1 MCQIRFNASFMY
13 LRLLSR
19 FFWILVGSVFIFS
32 GLIKLNDPVGTA
44 IKLEEYFEVFAQ
56 DFGSF
61 FLSFRG
67 FSRFLSILLS
77 AAEVTLGV
85 ALLLRYQLR
94 IVLRL
99 LLGLTIF
106 FGFLTFYSAFF
117 NKVTDCGCFGDA
129 IKLAPW
135 TSFWKDMLLLAGII
149 VLLRT
154 HERWLK
160 GYNRRPLIGTVLVT
174 SAAGIAVGIG
184 VWALGHLPIVDLLPY
199 APGKDLGQQ
208 MKPGEAP
215 RYRYTFAKPDGS
227 TVESEQYLMDSTL
240 KYKAMEVLNPVESK
254 PKITDLRVWNDQTD
268 HYEQEL
274 LKGNKLVLI
283 IQGFEK
289 LDRDRMPSIAELMRQ
304 AAASTRRIEPV
315 ILTATSQADFD
326 VFRKE
331 KSLTSPYYFADATV
345 LKTMIRSNPGL
356 MLLQN
361 GRVVDKWHYH
371 DLPSLRGVEKGLE
384 K

>member
-1 MCQIRFNASFMY
+1 MY

-44 IKLEEYFEVFAQ
+44 IKLEEYFEVFAH

-61 FLSFRG
+61 FLAFRG
-67 FSRFLSILLS
+67 SSRFLSIFLS
-77 AAEVTLGV
+77 AAEVTLGA

-94 IVLRL
+94 ITLWL
-99 LLGLTIF
+99 LLGLTVF
-106 FGFLTFYSAFF
+106 FGLLTFYSAAF
-117 NKVTDCGCFGDA
+117 NKVTDCGCFGEA

-135 TSFWKDMLLLAGII
+135 TSFWKDMVLLGGVIF
-149 VLLRT
+149 LLRT

-160 GYNRRPLIGTVLVT
+160 PYNRRPLIGTVLVT
-174 SAAGIAVGIG
+174 SAAGVAVGIG

-199 APGKDLGQQ
+199 APGKNIAQQ

-215 RYRYTFAKPDGS
+215 RYRYTFTKADGS
-227 TVESEQYLMDSTL
+227 TVESEKYLMDSTL
-240 KYKAMEVLNPVESK
+240 KYKAMEVLNPAESK
-254 PKITDLRVWNDQTD
+254 PKITDLRLWNDNTEN
-268 HYEQEL
+268 YEQEL
-274 LKGNKLVLI
+274 VKGNKLVLI

-304 AAASTRRIEPV
+304 AAGSSHHIQPL
-315 ILTATSQADFD
+315 ILTAAPKADFEI
-326 VFRKE
+326 FLKE
-331 KSLTSPYYFADATV
+331 KKLTSPYYFADATV
-345 LKTMIRSNPGL
+345 LKTMIRSNPGI

>member
-1 MCQIRFNASFMY
+1 MY
-13 LRLLSR
+13 IRLLTR
-19 FFWILVGSVFIFS
+19 FCWLLVGAVFIFS

-44 IKLEEYFEVFAQ
+44 IKLEEYFEVFAT

-61 FLSFRG
+61 FLIFKG
-67 FSRFLSILLS
+67 ISRTLSITLS

-85 ALLLRYQLR
+85 ALLLRYQLYWT
-94 IVLRL
+94 LRL
-99 LLGLTIF
+99 LLALTIF

-135 TSFWKDMLLLAGII
+135 TSFWKDMVLLAGIV

-154 HERWLK
+154 HQRWLK

-174 SAAGIAVGIG
+174 TAAGIAVGIG
-184 VWALGHLPIVDLLPY
+184 VWALGHLPVIDLLPY
-199 APGKDLGQQ
+199 APGKDIGLQ
-208 MKPGEAP
+208 MKPQEPA
-215 RYRYTFAKPDGS
+215 RYRYTFTKPDGS
-227 TVESEQYLMDSTL
+227 DIESDQYLMDTTL
-240 KYKAMEVLNPVESK
+240 KYKAMTVLNPKESK
-254 PKITDLRVWNDQTD
+254 PKITDFRVWNDDGDFTPG
-268 HYEQEL
+268 L

-283 IQGFEK
+283 VQGLEK
-289 LDRDRMPSIAELMRQ
+289 LDRDRMPQIAELMAS
-304 AAASTRRIEPV
+304 AAKSSHHIDPV
-315 ILTATSQADFD
+315 VLTSAPQEDFD
-326 VFRKE
+326 IFRKE

-345 LKTMIRSNPGL
+345 LKTMIRSNPGI
-356 MLLQN
+356 MLLQD

-371 DLPSLRGVEKGLE
+371 DLPSLRGVEKELE

>member
-1 MCQIRFNASFMY
+1 MY

-44 IKLEEYFEVFAQ
+44 IKLEEYFEVFAH

-61 FLSFRG
+61 FLFFHG
-67 FSRFLSILLS
+67 FSRFLSITLS

-85 ALLLRYQLR
+85 AVLLRYQLK
-94 IVLRL
+94 ITLRL

-106 FGFLTFYSAFF
+106 FGFLTFYSAAF

-129 IKLAPW
+129 IKLTPW
-135 TSFWKDMLLLAGII
+135 TSFWKDMVLLAGVI
-149 VLLRT
+149 VLMRT

-160 GYNRRPLIGTVLVT
+160 PYNRRPLIGTVLVT

-184 VWALGHLPIVDLLPY
+184 VWALGHLPIIDLLPY
-199 APGKDLGQQ
+199 GPGKDIGQQ
-208 MKPGEAP
+208 MKPAEPA
-215 RYRYTFAKPDGS
+215 RYRYTFTKPDGS
-227 TVESEQYLMDSTL
+227 DVQSEEYIMDSTF
-240 KYKAMEVLNPVESK
+240 KYKAMEVLNPAESK
-254 PKITDLRVWNDQTD
+254 PKITDLRIWNDEGDYTPQFL
-268 HYEQEL
+268 Q
-274 LKGNKLVLI
+274 GNKLVLV

-289 LDRDRMPSIAELMRQ
+289 LDRDRMPNIAELLRQ
-304 AAASTRRIEPV
+304 AAASSRRIEPV
-315 ILTATSQADFD
+315 ILTAASQADFEI
-326 VFRKE
+326 FRKE
-331 KSLTSPYYFADATV
+331 KNLVAPYYFADATV

-361 GRVVDKWHYH
+361 GRVIDKWHYH
-371 DLPSLRGVEKGLE
+371 DLPSLRGVEKELE

>member
-1 MCQIRFNASFMY
+1 MY
-13 LRLLSR
+13 VRLLSR
-19 FFWILVGSVFIFS
+19 FCWILVGSVFIFS

-44 IKLEEYFEVFAQ
+44 IKLEEYFEVFAH

-61 FLSFRG
+61 FLVFG
-67 FSRFLSILLS
+67 GLSRTLSITLS
-77 AAEVTLGV
+77 AAEVTLGA
-85 ALLLRYQLR
+85 ALLLRYQLKWT
-94 IVLRL
+94 LRL

-135 TSFWKDMLLLAGII
+135 TSFWKDMVLLAGVI

-154 HERWLK
+154 HDRWLK

-174 SAAGIAVGIG
+174 TAAGIAVGIG
-184 VWALGHLPIVDLLPY
+184 VWALGHLPIFDLLPY
-199 APGKDLGQQ
+199 APGKDIGQQ
-208 MKPGEAP
+208 MKPAEAA
-215 RYRYTFAKPDGS
+215 RYRYTFTKPDGS
-227 TVESEQYLMDSTL
+227 DVQSEKYLMDSTF

-254 PKITDLRVWNDQTD
+254 AKITDLRVWNDAGDYTA
-268 HYEQEL
+268 EL

-283 IQGFEK
+283 IQGFDK
-289 LDRDRMPSIAELMRQ
+289 LDRDRMPSIAELLRQ
-304 AAASTRRIEPV
+304 AAASSRHIQPV
-315 ILTATSQADFD
+315 ILTAAPQAEFD
-326 VFRKE
+326 IFRHE
-331 KSLTSPYYFADATV
+331 KGLTAPYYFADATV

-356 MLLQN
+356 LLLRD
-361 GRVVDKWHYH
+361 GVVLAKWHYH
-371 DLPSLRGVEKGLE
+371 DLPSLRGVEKKLE